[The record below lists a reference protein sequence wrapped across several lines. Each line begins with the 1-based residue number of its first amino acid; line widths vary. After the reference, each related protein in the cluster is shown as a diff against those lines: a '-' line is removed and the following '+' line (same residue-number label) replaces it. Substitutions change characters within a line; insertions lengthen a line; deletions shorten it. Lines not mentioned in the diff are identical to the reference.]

1 MIIVLY
7 GVSGSGKSSIGK
19 LLATQLDWQFL
30 DADDYHPPENIDK
43 MQRSEP
49 LNDADRLP
57 WLMILAAQIRNM
69 LVNDIQAIMACSAL
83 KQSYRDLLG
92 VDNES
97 VVAVLL
103 AGDAELIQQRLQQRQ
118 HAFMP
123 TQLLQSQLAALELT
137 DNGLTMDIAL
147 TPEQICLSI
156 REALQQS

>member
-7 GVSGSGKSSIGK
+7 GVSGSGKSSIGT
-19 LLATQLDWQFL
+19 LLATQLDWPFL
-30 DADDYHPPENIDK
+30 DADDYHPPANIDK
-43 MQRSEP
+43 MQRGEP

-57 WLMILAAQIRNM
+57 WLMILAAEIRNL

-103 AGDAELIQQRLQQRQ
+103 AGDAKLIQQRLQQRQ

-123 TQLLQSQLAALELT
+123 TQLLQSQLAALEIP
-137 DNGLTMDIAL
+137 DDGLTMDIAL

-156 REALQQS
+156 REALQQP

>member
-7 GVSGSGKSSIGK
+7 GVSGSGKSRIGQ

-30 DADDYHPPENIDK
+30 DADDYHPPENINK
-43 MQRSEP
+43 MQRGEP

-57 WLMILAAQIRNM
+57 WLMILAAEIRNL

-92 VDNES
+92 VDNET

-103 AGDAELIQQRLQQRQ
+103 AGDAQLIQQRLQQRQ

-147 TPEQICLSI
+147 APEEICQSI
-156 REALQQS
+156 REALQQP

>member
-43 MQRSEP
+43 MQRGEP

-57 WLMILAAQIRNM
+57 WLMILAAEIRNM
-69 LVNDIQAIMACSAL
+69 LVNDIQAIVACSAL

-103 AGDAELIQQRLQQRQ
+103 TGEVELIQQRLQQRQ

-123 TQLLQSQLAALELT
+123 TQLLQSQLAALEIP
-137 DNGLTMDIAL
+137 DNGLTIDIAL
-147 TPEQICLSI
+147 APEQICLSI
-156 REALQQS
+156 REALQQP